1 VTADDTSIFVPTDSG
16 YRPTGFARGPWDP
29 LQLHGGAVNA
39 LFAEVL
45 VDGLD
50 ASFHP
55 ARLTVDL
62 VRPVPLDDLDIQ
74 VETTRQGNRLV
85 AKRAVICCRGKA
97 VAAASFLA
105 LRAIPVDN
113 GEGNV
118 SAPPSD
124 TPDNAMDRW
133 GQSRETEAFLGGAI
147 TVRFAAA
154 SDASSAAWVHLHRR
168 VLPDRPTSPFAQA
181 ASAADITSVATT
193 FEGTRYNSVG
203 FLNADMSLHLHRLP
217 SDGWLR
223 IASLSR
229 WEPSGIGTVTA
240 RLADRHGTCGQVTQA
255 LLLARGLTPP

>member
-1 VTADDTSIFVPTDSG
+1 VTTDDSALFVPNDSG

-45 VDGLD
+45 LDGLD
-50 ASFHP
+50 GSFHP

-62 VRPVPLDDLDIQ
+62 VRPVPLDDLDIE

-85 AKRAVICCRGKA
+85 AKRALISCRGKA

-105 LRAIPVDN
+105 LRATPVAN
-113 GEGNV
+113 GEGNE
-118 SAPPSD
+118 SEPPPD
-124 TPDNAMDRW
+124 TPVDAVDRW
-133 GQSRETEAFLGGAI
+133 GQSPETEAFLGGAL
-147 TVRFAAA
+147 TVRFAAV
-154 SDASSAAWVHLHRR
+154 SEGSSAAWVHLHRR
-168 VLPDRPTSPFAQA
+168 VLPDRPASLFAQA

-193 FEGTRYNSVG
+193 FEGTRYSGVG

-217 SDGWLR
+217 SEGWLR

-229 WEPSGIGTVTA
+229 WEPSGVGTVTA
-240 RLADRHGTCGQVTQA
+240 RLADRDGTCGQVTQA